1 MKAQIRTKY
10 SMTHLLRILGMSKST
25 QWLSTHTSNASNAIS
40 LTSEEEKVALRPWV
54 TRKQEKNSTPKN
66 LSALVAVQSK
76 QQTARSTAKSTSHSN
91 ADSAV
96 QSVNGS
102 AGETRIFV
110 MDVIRSKLQDS
121 IFREYQRTSCLSA
134 RGKQSALLE
143 ANMEE
148 TARNFV
154 SDVEFAAEI
163 GLTSK
168 TFDFGVL
175 SIIKHEYEALFN
187 PLEILASRS
196 LIH

>member
-1 MKAQIRTKY
+1 MKAQIRMKY
-10 SMTHLLRILGMSKST
+10 SITHLHRTLGMSKST
-25 QWLSTHTSNASNAIS
+25 QCPSTHTSNASNAIS

-54 TRKQEKNSTPKN
+54 TQKQEKNSTPKN
-66 LSALVAVQSK
+66 LSALVAVQLK
-76 QQTARSTAKSTSHSN
+76 QQTVKSTTKSTSHSN

-96 QSVNGS
+96 QSLNGS
-102 AGETRIFV
+102 AGETHIFV

-134 RGKQSALLE
+134 REKRSVLLE
-143 ANMEE
+143 ANTEE

-175 SIIKHEYEALFN
+175 SIIKHEYEAL
-187 PLEILASRS
+187 
-196 LIH
+196 LIHLTYLQAEA